1 MTLPYLSLVRLKS
14 DRHRAEG
21 VADGALGVVV
31 EVYGDGDYE
40 VEFSDPDGTTIA
52 LLTLDEEELV
62 PVAAPAAVTAPR
74 SAP

>member
-21 VADGALGVVV
+21 VEAGALGVVV
-31 EVYGDGDYE
+31 EVYGDGAYE

-52 LLTLDEEELV
+52 LLTLDEEELM
-62 PVAAPAAVTAPR
+62 PVSEPVSVARPR
-74 SAP
+74 SAD